1 VAEVLRKTFNVFTDY
16 HSFLVEDVSTD
27 RSGVA
32 ELITDEMIERMF
44 VQGDDYVIVGTAR
57 PMESP
62 VEVRV
67 FDAAPPPTDG
77 QWDRTNR
84 GHRGRSSSARATR

>member
-44 VQGDDYVIVGTAR
+44 V
-57 PMESP
+57 
-62 VEVRV
+62 
-67 FDAAPPPTDG
+67 
-77 QWDRTNR
+77 
-84 GHRGRSSSARATR
+84 